1 MAEFKQPTQIVLV
14 SSVNTWARTPVE
26 AGSALTEKDYM
37 RRIPSA
43 KFAEWK
49 FYENLVLSL
58 NVKNNLKAYVVG
70 AGIM

>member
-1 MAEFKQPTQIVLV
+1 MAEFKQPTQIVLI

-26 AGSALTEKDYM
+26 AGTTLDEKDYM
-37 RRIPSA
+37 SRIPSS